1 MLRYDIIAEYNCVRN
16 FILGSWD
23 SFWTWLYTNKVF
35 YVFLFWEKSHY
46 FSASLSNIG
55 QLFGSVSMGIA
66 MGSIGRKKT
75 IMVFC
80 IPLLIGW
87 LIVGFSEKFGE
98 KPKQVLAICVGRVF
112 QGVGIM
118 SSVTQTYLVEVADAE
133 RR

>member
-1 MLRYDIIAEYNCVRN
+1 MFYEHCISTGGGE
-16 FILGSWD
+16 
-23 SFWTWLYTNKVF
+23 VF
-35 YVFLFWEKSHY
+35 YVFLFWEKISL

-87 LIVGFSEKFGE
+87 LIVGLSEKFGE

-112 QGVGIM
+112 QGIGIM